1 MMLFAGLRVACGV
14 FALLIAAVIVFA
26 APAMAAPGECRHI
39 QSRKDRN
46 ACYEQQKAAP
56 KKRAAPT
63 SHRDEM
69 DDTVDRLKLEN
80 DRLNKRLQGICR
92 GC

>member
-14 FALLIAAVIVFA
+14 FALLIAAFVLAVPA
-26 APAMAAPGECRHI
+26 AAAPGECRHI
-39 QSRKDRN
+39 QSRKERN

-56 KKRAAPT
+56 KKRTPT

-69 DDTVDRLKLEN
+69 DDTVDRLKVEN
-80 DRLNKRLQGICR
+80 DRLTKRLQGICR

>member
-1 MMLFAGLRVACGV
+1 MKLLAGLRVACGV
-14 FALLIAAVIVFA
+14 FALLIGAGLVLAASVA
-26 APAMAAPGECRHI
+26 AAPGECRHI
-39 QSRKDRN
+39 QSRKERN